1 MTLWRN
7 LDMSERISAVS
18 LLDRPIIRPFPSSP
32 QVYFLGT
39 TIKMQLIMWKNLWRI
54 KDSLYLYG

>member
-7 LDMSERISAVS
+7 LDMSTHWCRFSARQAQNS
-18 LLDRPIIRPFPSSP
+18 ASFLPLRR
-32 QVYFLGT
+32 YTFLGT
-39 TIKMQLIMWKNLWRI
+39 TIKMQLIIWKNPWRI